1 VPFSIELV
9 LIAVSV
15 LYYSE
20 LSASHLVNMSTQ
32 SKAAAVPAEPPV
44 PFVVPEGIKIEH
56 RPGPI
61 TGRPMFK
68 VSGFEMPFQS
78 SEEIAVQVFQRLKAA
93 YTNGFFTAGSR
104 K

>member
-1 VPFSIELV
+1 
-9 LIAVSV
+9 
-15 LYYSE
+15 
-20 LSASHLVNMSTQ
+20 
-32 SKAAAVPAEPPV
+32 
-44 PFVVPEGIKIEH
+44 
-56 RPGPI
+56 
-61 TGRPMFK
+61 MFK